1 MESNR
6 QKFEELF
13 SIELIDLFFQI
24 KNYINENAIDLLN
37 KNNYNQHSEF
47 IDLIYKNVEF
57 HHSDFDENTSD
68 NDDFI
73 EVNY

>member
-37 KNNYNQHSEF
+37 KNNYKQHLEF
-47 IDLIYKNVEF
+47 VDLIYKNVIF
-57 HHSDFDENTSD
+57 NYNDFDEITSD
-68 NDDFI
+68 NDDFLEI
-73 EVNY
+73 N

>member
-13 SIELIDLFFQI
+13 SIELIDLFHEI
-24 KNYINENAIDLLN
+24 KILIKDNAIDLLN
-37 KNNYNQHSEF
+37 NNNFNQHLEF
-47 IDLIYKNVEF
+47 IDLIYKNVQF
-57 HHSDFDENTSD
+57 NYNDFDDNISD
-68 NDDFI
+68 NDEFT